1 MTETLVIRLRG
12 DGPASW
18 MVVDAVGARSGA
30 IGSGELAA
38 AAADADPRR
47 VLLLVPG
54 SEIHLAA
61 PQLPARGG
69 ARLLQAIPFALEEQL
84 ASDVDGLH
92 FALGPRSADGSRATV
107 AAVARGRFEEWLG
120 ACSAAGIT
128 PDSVLSDAFAVPC
141 SPRGLSLLLDGR
153 QLYVSRGGTLPF
165 VLDADPLD
173 LALELALTPP
183 AASTEEG
190 ATDGA
195 APVAGESAATG
206 ESPAAGDGAAALA
219 ELGATPGG
227 EHVTFYA
234 SAADYEREQVLIE
247 GLRERVATLQV
258 KLLPDGPLPLLAA
271 HASTGT
277 VVELLQGGYA
287 AKTSFGERLKRWRL
301 PAALA
306 AAALLVL
313 IGNQAVGIWQLRQ
326 AEKQVDAQIA
336 ELFAQVLPGQPVVD
350 ARAQLQGVLNQGR
363 GAGSGLLPALT
374 VIAQAL
380 AQTPSGKL
388 ESISY
393 RGDGMDLR
401 MTAPTVEAIDA
412 VKQHMSQN
420 GIAVELQSATPRGD
434 VVEGRL
440 QVRWGSA

>member
-1 MTETLVIRLRG
+1 MSETLVIRLRG

-18 MVVDAVGARSGA
+18 MIVDANGARSGA
-30 IGSGELAA
+30 IGSGDLAA
-38 AAADADPRR
+38 AAADAERRR
-47 VLLLVPG
+47 VLVLVPG
-54 SEIHLAA
+54 SEIHLAV
-61 PQLPARGG
+61 PELPARGG
-69 ARLLQAIPFALEEQL
+69 NRLMQAIPFALEEQL
-84 ASDVDGLH
+84 ASDVEDLH

-107 AAVARGRFEEWLG
+107 AAVARSRFEEWLG
-120 ACSAAGIT
+120 ACSAAGIV
-128 PDSVLSDAFAVPC
+128 PDSVLSDAFAVPVG
-141 SPRGLSLLLDGR
+141 PRGLSLLLDGR
-153 QLYVSRGGTLPF
+153 QLYVSRGGSLPF

-173 LALELALTPP
+173 LALELALAPP
-183 AASTEEG
+183 
-190 ATDGA
+190 
-195 APVAGESAATG
+195 AATG
-206 ESPAAGDGAAALA
+206 EETETESEGAASTAVEAGDQGAATPEA
-219 ELGATPGG
+219 GATPGG

-234 SAADYEREQVLIE
+234 SAADYEREQALIE

-271 HASTGT
+271 HASSAP
-277 VVELLQGGYA
+277 VVELLQGVYA
-287 AKTSFGERLKRWRL
+287 PKTSFGERLKRWRL

-306 AAALLVL
+306 AVALLVL
-313 IGNQAVGIWQLRQ
+313 VGNQLVGVWQLRK
-326 AEKQVDAQIA
+326 AEKAVDAQIA
-336 ELFAQVLPGQPVVD
+336 EVFAQALPGQPLVD
-350 ARAQLQGVLNQGR
+350 PRAQLQGVLSQGR
-363 GAGSGLLPALT
+363 AAGSGLLPALT

-412 VKQHMSQN
+412 VKQRMSQS

-440 QVRWGSA
+440 QVRWGAA

>member
-1 MTETLVIRLRG
+1 MSETLVIRLRG

-18 MVVDAVGARSGA
+18 MIVDANGARSGA
-30 IGSGELAA
+30 VGSGDLAHA
-38 AAADADPRR
+38 ASDAESRR
-47 VLLLVPG
+47 VLVLVPG

-61 PQLPARGG
+61 PELPARGG
-69 ARLLQAIPFALEEQL
+69 NRLMQAIPFALEEQL
-84 ASDVDGLH
+84 ASDVDDLH

-107 AAVARGRFEEWLG
+107 AAVARGRFEKWLG
-120 ACSAAGIT
+120 VCSAAGIV

-141 SPRGLSLLLDGR
+141 GPRGLSLLLDGR
-153 QLYVSRGGTLPF
+153 QLYVSRGGALPF
-165 VLDADPLD
+165 VLDADPLA
-173 LALELALTPP
+173 LALELALAPP
-183 AASTEEG
+183 VDTDQESEADSEDEG
-190 ATDGA
+190 DAPTSDDIGAIGEA
-195 APVAGESAATG
+195 APATQ
-206 ESPAAGDGAAALA
+206 D
-219 ELGATPGG
+219 LGATPGG
-227 EHVTFYA
+227 EHVTCYA
-234 SAADYEREQVLIE
+234 SAADYEREQALIE

-271 HASTGT
+271 NASSGT
-277 VVELLQGGYA
+277 VVELLQGAYA

-306 AAALLVL
+306 AVALLVL
-313 IGNQAVGIWQLRQ
+313 VGNQLVGVWQLRK
-326 AEKQVDAQIA
+326 AEKAVDAQIA

-363 GAGSGLLPALT
+363 GGGSGLLPALT

-412 VKQHMSQN
+412 VKQRMSQN

-440 QVRWGSA
+440 QVRWGAA

>member
-1 MTETLVIRLRG
+1 MSETLVIRLRG

-18 MVVDAVGARSGA
+18 MIVDANGARSGA
-30 IGSGELAA
+30 IGSGELATA
-38 AAADADPRR
+38 AVDAERRR

-54 SEIHLAA
+54 SEIHLAT
-61 PQLPARGG
+61 PELPARGG
-69 ARLLQAIPFALEEQL
+69 TRLLQAIPFALEEQL
-84 ASDVDGLH
+84 ASDVDDLH

-107 AAVARGRFEEWLG
+107 AAVARDRFEDWLG
-120 ACSAAGIT
+120 TCSAAGIV
-128 PDSVLSDAFAVPC
+128 PDSVLSDAFAVPV

-153 QLYVSRGGTLPF
+153 QLYVSRGGALPF

-173 LALELALTPP
+173 LALELALSPP
-183 AASTEEG
+183 VETAEENEADGAMPASDEAG
-190 ATDGA
+190 ATAERG
-195 APVAGESAATG
+195 PGSEGESGTH
-206 ESPAAGDGAAALA
+206 D
-219 ELGATPGG
+219 LGATPGG

-234 SAADYEREQVLIE
+234 SAADYEREQALIE

-271 HASTGT
+271 HASSGT
-277 VVELLQGGYA
+277 IVELLQGAYA
-287 AKTSFGERLKRWRL
+287 PKTSFGERLKRWRL

-313 IGNQAVGIWQLRQ
+313 VANQLVGVWQLRK
-326 AEKQVDAQIA
+326 AEKAVDAQIA

-350 ARAQLQGVLNQGR
+350 ARAQLQGMLNQGR
-363 GAGSGLLPALT
+363 GGGSGLLPALT

-380 AQTPSGKL
+380 AQTPNGKL

-412 VKQHMSQN
+412 VKQRMSQN

-440 QVRWGSA
+440 QVRWGAA

>member
-1 MTETLVIRLRG
+1 MSETLVIRLRG

-18 MVVDAVGARSGA
+18 MIVDANGARSGA
-30 IGSGELAA
+30 IGSGDLAA
-38 AAADADPRR
+38 AAVDADRRR
-47 VLLLVPG
+47 VLVLVPG
-54 SEIHLAA
+54 SEVHLAA
-61 PQLPARGG
+61 PVLPARGG
-69 ARLLQAIPFALEEQL
+69 NRLMQAIPFALEEQL
-84 ASDVDGLH
+84 ASDVEDLH

-107 AAVARGRFEEWLG
+107 AAVARGRFEEWLA
-120 ACSAAGIT
+120 ACSAAGIV

-141 SPRGLSLLLDGR
+141 GPRGLSLLLDGR
-153 QLYVSRGGTLPF
+153 QLWVSRGGALPF

-173 LALELALTPP
+173 LALDLALAPP
-183 AASTEEG
+183 VDTGEESEGDGDGDGEAAS
-190 ATDGA
+190 
-195 APVAGESAATG
+195 PVDTG
-206 ESPAAGDGAAALA
+206 EAEPATP

-234 SAADYEREQVLIE
+234 SAADYEREQALIE

-258 KLLPDGPLPLLAA
+258 KLLPDGPLPLMAA
-271 HASTGT
+271 NASAGT
-277 VVELLQGGYA
+277 VVELLQGAYA

-306 AAALLVL
+306 AVALLVL
-313 IGNQAVGIWQLRQ
+313 VGNQLVGVWQLRK
-326 AEKQVDAQIA
+326 AEKAVDAQIA

-363 GAGSGLLPALT
+363 GGGSGLLPALT

-401 MTAPTVEAIDA
+401 MTAPSVEAIDA
-412 VKQHMSQN
+412 VKQRMSQN

-440 QVRWGSA
+440 QVRWGAA

>member
-1 MTETLVIRLRG
+1 MSETLVIRLRAE
-12 DGPASW
+12 GPASW
-18 MVVDAVGARSGA
+18 MIVDANGARSGP

-38 AAADADPRR
+38 ASGDADNRR

-54 SEIHLAA
+54 SEITLASPA
-61 PQLPARGG
+61 LPARGG
-69 ARLLQAIPFALEEQL
+69 NRLMQAIPFALEEQL
-84 ASDVDGLH
+84 ASDVDQLH
-92 FALGPRSADGSRATV
+92 FALGPRSADGARATV
-107 AAVARGRFEEWLG
+107 AAVARGRFEGWLA
-120 ACSAAGIT
+120 ACNAAGIV
-128 PDSVLSDAFAVPC
+128 PDSVLSDAFAVPVG
-141 SPRGLSLLLDGR
+141 PRGLSLLLDER
-153 QLYVSRGGTLPF
+153 QLYVSRGGALPF

-173 LALELALTPP
+173 LALELAVTPP
-183 AASTEEG
+183 VAASDEDEAEE
-190 ATDGA
+190 ATDEA
-195 APVAGESAATG
+195 SPLVEATKSERAP
-206 ESPAAGDGAAALA
+206 A

-234 SAADYEREQVLIE
+234 SATDYEREQVLIE

-271 HASTGT
+271 HAAAGPQ
-277 VVELLQGGYA
+277 VELLQGAYA

-306 AAALLVL
+306 ATALLAMV
-313 IGNQAVGIWQLRQ
+313 GNQLVGLWQMRK
-326 AEKQVDAQIA
+326 AERAVDAQIA
-336 ELFAQVLPGQPVVD
+336 ELFVQVLPGQPVVD
-350 ARAQLQGVLNQGR
+350 ARAQLQGVLNQGN
-363 GAGSGLLPALT
+363 AGGRGLLPALT

-380 AQTPSGKL
+380 AQSPNGKL

-401 MTAPTVEAIDA
+401 MTAPSVEAIDA
-412 VKQHMSQN
+412 VKQRMSQS

-440 QVRWGSA
+440 QVRWGAA